1 MAKTTLGV
9 DHAPSGF
16 PWVVVTEAVASEVAV
31 EASVAVASEAEALA
45 EAGSI
50 SLEFRVQSLEKNMS
64 EPIIEIK
71 NAAIFQRENL
81 VLSNVNLT
89 LHRGEFI
96 YLIGRTGSGK
106 SSLLKTLYGELP
118 ARDGIV
124 RVAGYD
130 LTQLKRKDIPYL
142 RRKIGIVFQDFQLLF
157 DRSVEKNLEF
167 VLGATGWTEKAEISR
182 RIDEVLAKVGL
193 SDKRK
198 SMPHQMSGGE
208 QQGVAIAR
216 ALLNEPDVILAD
228 EPTGNLDP
236 DTTLEVMK
244 LLRNISEN
252 GTAVLMA
259 THNYTLMQK
268 YPSRIANCKNGTVI
282 CSEME

>member
-1 MAKTTLGV
+1 MTIYK
-9 DHAPSGF
+9 
-16 PWVVVTEAVASEVAV
+16 
-31 EASVAVASEAEALA
+31 
-45 EAGSI
+45 SI
-50 SLEFRVQSLEKNMS
+50 TNDMS

-71 NAAIFQRENL
+71 NASIFQRENL

-89 LHRGEFI
+89 LHKGEFI

-118 ARDGIV
+118 ARDGTF

-130 LTQLKRKDIPYL
+130 LTKLKRKDIPYL

-193 SDKRK
+193 ADKRK

-268 YPSRIANCKNGTVI
+268 YPSRIANCKNGTVV

>member
-1 MAKTTLGV
+1 MSFASFVTIKQLNIMA
-9 DHAPSGF
+9 
-16 PWVVVTEAVASEVAV
+16 
-31 EASVAVASEAEALA
+31 
-45 EAGSI
+45 
-50 SLEFRVQSLEKNMS
+50 
-64 EPIIEIK
+64 EPIIEIR
-71 NAAIFQRENL
+71 NASIFQRENL

-89 LHRGEFI
+89 LNKGEFI

-118 ARDGIV
+118 ARDGYFN
-124 RVAGYD
+124 VAGYD
-130 LTQLKRKDIPYL
+130 LTRLRKKDIPYL

-157 DRSVEKNLEF
+157 DRTVEKNLEF
-167 VLGATGWTEKAEISR
+167 VLGATGWREPAEISR
-182 RIDEVLAKVGL
+182 RIDEVLSKVGL
-193 SDKRK
+193 ADKRK

-208 QQGVAIAR
+208 QQGIAIAR
-216 ALLNEPDVILAD
+216 ALLNDPDVIIAD

-236 DTTLEVMK
+236 ETTLEVMT
-244 LLRNISEN
+244 LMRRISEN

-268 YPSRIANCKNGTVI
+268 YPSRIANCKNGTVV

>member
-1 MAKTTLGV
+1 
-9 DHAPSGF
+9 
-16 PWVVVTEAVASEVAV
+16 
-31 EASVAVASEAEALA
+31 
-45 EAGSI
+45 
-50 SLEFRVQSLEKNMS
+50 MS
-64 EPIIEIK
+64 EPIIELK
-71 NAAIFQRENL
+71 NASIFQRENL
-81 VLSNVNLT
+81 VLANVNLT
-89 LHRGEFI
+89 LNKGEFT

-118 ARDGIV
+118 ARDGYFH
-124 RVAGYD
+124 VAGYD
-130 LTQLKRKDIPYL
+130 LTNLRKKDIPYL

-167 VLGATGWTEKAEISR
+167 VLKATGWREPDEISK
-182 RIDEVLAKVGL
+182 RIHEVLLMVGL
-193 SDKRK
+193 ADKRK
-198 SMPHQMSGGE
+198 VMPHRLSGGE

-216 ALLNEPDVILAD
+216 ALLNHPDVILAD

-244 LLRNISEN
+244 LLRRISEN
-252 GTAVLMA
+252 GQAVLMA

-268 YPSRIANCKNGTVI
+268 YPSRIANCKNGTVV

>member
-1 MAKTTLGV
+1 
-9 DHAPSGF
+9 
-16 PWVVVTEAVASEVAV
+16 
-31 EASVAVASEAEALA
+31 
-45 EAGSI
+45 
-50 SLEFRVQSLEKNMS
+50 MS

-71 NAAIFQRENL
+71 NASIFQRENL
-81 VLSNVNLT
+81 VLSDVNLT
-89 LHRGEFI
+89 LNKGEFI

-130 LTQLKRKDIPYL
+130 LTQLKKKDIPYL

-167 VLGATGWTEKAEISR
+167 VLGATGWTDKTEISR

-216 ALLNEPDVILAD
+216 ALLNDPDAIIAD

-244 LLRNISEN
+244 LMRRISEN

-268 YPSRIANCKNGTVI
+268 YPSRIASCKNGTVI

>member
-1 MAKTTLGV
+1 
-9 DHAPSGF
+9 
-16 PWVVVTEAVASEVAV
+16 
-31 EASVAVASEAEALA
+31 
-45 EAGSI
+45 
-50 SLEFRVQSLEKNMS
+50 MS

-71 NAAIFQRENL
+71 NASIFQRENL
-81 VLSNVNLT
+81 VLSGVNLT
-89 LHRGEFI
+89 LHKGEFI

-118 ARDGIV
+118 ARDGTF

-130 LTQLKRKDIPYL
+130 LTKLKRKDIPYL

-167 VLGATGWTEKAEISR
+167 VLGATGWTDKAEISR

-193 SDKRK
+193 ADKRK

-216 ALLNEPDVILAD
+216 ALLNDPDVIIAD

-244 LLRNISEN
+244 LLRRISEN

-268 YPSRIANCKNGTVI
+268 YPSRIANCKNGTVV

>member
-1 MAKTTLGV
+1 
-9 DHAPSGF
+9 
-16 PWVVVTEAVASEVAV
+16 
-31 EASVAVASEAEALA
+31 
-45 EAGSI
+45 
-50 SLEFRVQSLEKNMS
+50 MS

-182 RIDEVLAKVGL
+182 RIDETERQTQEHA
-193 SDKRK
+193 
-198 SMPHQMSGGE
+198 
-208 QQGVAIAR
+208 A
-216 ALLNEPDVILAD
+216 PDV
-228 EPTGNLDP
+228 G
-236 DTTLEVMK
+236 
-244 LLRNISEN
+244 R
-252 GTAVLMA
+252 
-259 THNYTLMQK
+259 
-268 YPSRIANCKNGTVI
+268 
-282 CSEME
+282 

>member
-1 MAKTTLGV
+1 MTIYK
-9 DHAPSGF
+9 
-16 PWVVVTEAVASEVAV
+16 
-31 EASVAVASEAEALA
+31 
-45 EAGSI
+45 SI
-50 SLEFRVQSLEKNMS
+50 TNDMS

-71 NAAIFQRENL
+71 NASIFQRENL
-81 VLSNVNLT
+81 VLSGVNLT
-89 LHRGEFI
+89 LHKGEFI

-118 ARDGIV
+118 ARDGTF

-130 LTQLKRKDIPYL
+130 LTKLKRKDIPYL

-193 SDKRK
+193 ADKRK

-244 LLRNISEN
+244 LLRQISEN

-268 YPSRIANCKNGTVI
+268 YPSRIANCKNGTVV

>member
-1 MAKTTLGV
+1 
-9 DHAPSGF
+9 
-16 PWVVVTEAVASEVAV
+16 
-31 EASVAVASEAEALA
+31 
-45 EAGSI
+45 
-50 SLEFRVQSLEKNMS
+50 MS

-71 NAAIFQRENL
+71 NASIFQRENL
-81 VLSNVNLT
+81 VLSDVNLT
-89 LHRGEFI
+89 LHKGEFI

-118 ARDGIV
+118 ARDGTF

-130 LTQLKRKDIPYL
+130 LTKLKRKDIPYL

-182 RIDEVLAKVGL
+182 RIDEVLSKVGL
-193 SDKRK
+193 ADKRK

-268 YPSRIANCKNGTVI
+268 YPSRIANCKNGTVV

>member
-1 MAKTTLGV
+1 
-9 DHAPSGF
+9 
-16 PWVVVTEAVASEVAV
+16 
-31 EASVAVASEAEALA
+31 
-45 EAGSI
+45 
-50 SLEFRVQSLEKNMS
+50 MS

-71 NAAIFQRENL
+71 NASIFQRENL
-81 VLSNVNLT
+81 VLSGVNLT
-89 LHRGEFI
+89 LHKGEFI

-118 ARDGIV
+118 ARDGTF

-130 LTQLKRKDIPYL
+130 LTKLKRKDIPYL

-167 VLGATGWTEKAEISR
+167 VLGATGWTDKAEISR

-193 SDKRK
+193 ADKRK

-244 LLRNISEN
+244 LLRRISEN
-252 GTAVLMA
+252 GQAVLMA

-268 YPSRIANCKNGTVI
+268 YPSRIANCKNGTVV

>member
-1 MAKTTLGV
+1 
-9 DHAPSGF
+9 
-16 PWVVVTEAVASEVAV
+16 
-31 EASVAVASEAEALA
+31 
-45 EAGSI
+45 
-50 SLEFRVQSLEKNMS
+50 MS
-64 EPIIEIK
+64 DPIIEIK
-71 NAAIFQRENL
+71 NASIFQRENL

-89 LHRGEFI
+89 LNKGEFV

-106 SSLLKTLYGELP
+106 SSLMKTLYGELP

-130 LTQLKRKDIPYL
+130 LTKLRHRDIPYL

-167 VLGATGWTEKAEISR
+167 VLKATGWSDSEEISK
-182 RIDEVLAKVGL
+182 RIQEVLVMVGL
-193 SDKRK
+193 ADKRK
-198 SMPHQMSGGE
+198 VMPHRLSGGE
-208 QQGVAIAR
+208 QQSVAIAR
-216 ALLNEPDVILAD
+216 ALLNAPDVILAD

-244 LLRNISEN
+244 LLRRISDN
-252 GTAVLMA
+252 GQAVLMA

-268 YPSRIANCKNGTVI
+268 YPSRIANCKNGTVV
-282 CSEME
+282 CSDME